1 MSNVLDNLG
10 RIKVTLGSN
19 NTGAW
24 PAPGELM
31 IGTTAYSDIATAFAA
46 ASSGNTIKGAGT
58 FTCDGE
64 TLPAGVNL
72 VGAGPGTFT
81 LQSSTAA
88 TTLNLGGSNFV
99 AGLTVNN
106 TTNSGSATSG
116 LHINTDG
123 STVFNCAISA
133 TNAGAGVGSAVLA
146 NSAANHSNWLKS
158 CVLSGDIGITA
169 ASASQPVVYLQQSYV
184 VGTAF
189 AIEITTNAIIECDF
203 TLINGSLSIPAS
215 NNNLRGTFADTDNS
229 LRILGSSSFVEI
241 HEIGAPGTSPAT
253 DNWYVYFQSDGIHI
267 KDDAGND
274 YNLRQAASESLPGI
288 AEIATQAETDA
299 GTDDARI
306 VTPLKLANAATVN
319 KSGYKNLLYSS
330 MCHDLWQE
338 GTTLNDLADDTY
350 GPDTVWNVLN
360 KSNAPDISGQ
370 AGGASDPFTRSFR
383 CTFDAANEQAGIVQF
398 LEAEDTYPLRGQIV
412 SLSADLWGTNVGT
425 LRMAVIEWTS
435 TADALT
441 SDVVGTWGTGNP
453 TLATNWAYIGTPAAI
468 TISGTR
474 TRYEVENLTVG
485 ASTNNLGV
493 FIWTDANEGSG
504 DLWNVARVQLEIGPV
519 ATAFQARP
527 FGVEYELVSRFW
539 LKSYALAT
547 APGTATNVNREAYQ
561 TRRAL
566 AGTTA
571 GTPLIETVMF
581 PYRMRVAPTVVLY
594 STSTGTANAI
604 FNNNAA
610 ADRTGCTAGSV
621 GDNRF
626 GQVDADNTS
635 ATAIALDQALSFHYT
650 ASARL

>member
-1 MSNVLDNLG
+1 MSNVIDNLG
-10 RIKVTLGSN
+10 RIKVALSGAGSWPFSQIWTVSQAEPLADFSTIANAIAGVGTGDGILLDAENFNETLTINVFVYLLGLAPDLSTINGKITSSQASNLENLKVEVTSAEAIEITSLVFSYNYIKNCTFNATTGSGLKAIWDKIGYN
-19 NTGAW
+19 FYNCNASAYSGSGNQYGYYFQ
-24 PAPGELM
+24 PGSALTSN
-31 IGTTAYSDIATAFAA
+31 IYGGIYRGTTADIYADTNATINLFGPVLYN
-46 ASSGNTIKGAGT
+46 STI
-58 FTCDGE
+58 
-64 TLPAGVNL
+64 
-72 VGAGPGTFT
+72 AGPGTVNGWFYDVNGGLHRVGSGGT
-81 LQSSTAA
+81 SQYVKQATANGA
-88 TTLNLGGSNFV
+88 
-99 AGLTVNN
+99 LTVG
-106 TTNSGSATSG
+106 T
-116 LHINTDG
+116 I
-123 STVFNCAISA
+123 
-133 TNAGAGVGSAVLA
+133 
-146 NSAANHSNWLKS
+146 AA
-158 CVLSGDIGITA
+158 
-169 ASASQPVVYLQQSYV
+169 
-184 VGTAF
+184 
-189 AIEITTNAIIECDF
+189 
-203 TLINGSLSIPAS
+203 
-215 NNNLRGTFADTDNS
+215 AD
-229 LRILGSSSFVEI
+229 L
-241 HEIGAPGTSPAT
+241 P
-253 DNWYVYFQSDGIHI
+253 
-267 KDDAGND
+267 
-274 YNLRQAASESLPGI
+274 AASESAAGA

-299 GTDDARI
+299 GADDARI

-319 KSGYKNLLYSS
+319 KTGYKNLLYSS

-398 LEAEDTYPLRGQIV
+398 LEAEDTYPLRGQTV

-604 FNNNAA
+604 YNNNAA